1 MKNLILDLD
10 GTLTIDE
17 EEKDYID
24 KKPNTKVIEK
34 LKEYKSQNFRITIY
48 TSRNMRTFRGDIE
61 KIKTNTLPQIINW
74 LEKYSVPYDDIVI
87 GKPWC
92 GFEGFYVDDKAIR
105 PSEFSTLSYEEIC
118 TLLQKEHSLN
128 SDKEH
133 KWFS

>member
-133 KWFS
+133 K

>member
-34 LKEYKSQNFRITIY
+34 LKEYKSQDFRITIY
-48 TSRNMRTFRGDIE
+48 TSRNMRTFGGDIE

-133 KWFS
+133 K

>member
-34 LKEYKSQNFRITIY
+34 LKEYKSQDFRITIY

-133 KWFS
+133 K

>member
-24 KKPNTKVIEK
+24 KKPNTKVIER
-34 LKEYKSQNFRITIY
+34 LKEYKSQDFRITIY
-48 TSRNMRTFRGDIE
+48 TSRNMRTFGGDIE

-133 KWFS
+133 K

>member
-34 LKEYKSQNFRITIY
+34 LKEYKSQDFRITIY
-48 TSRNMRTFRGDIE
+48 TSRNMRTFGGDIE

-128 SDKEH
+128 SVKEH
-133 KWFS
+133 K

>member
-48 TSRNMRTFRGDIE
+48 TSRNMRTFGGDIE

-133 KWFS
+133 K

>member
-24 KKPNTKVIEK
+24 KKPNTKVIKK

-133 KWFS
+133 K

>member
-10 GTLTIDE
+10 GTLTIVE

-34 LKEYKSQNFRITIY
+34 LKEYKSQDFRITIY
-48 TSRNMRTFRGDIE
+48 TSRNMRTFGGDIE

-92 GFEGFYVDDKAIR
+92 GFEGFYVDDKAIS

-133 KWFS
+133 K

>member
-24 KKPNTKVIEK
+24 KKPNTKVIER
-34 LKEYKSQNFRITIY
+34 LKEYKSRDFRITIY
-48 TSRNMRTFRGDIE
+48 TSRNMRTFGGDIE

-133 KWFS
+133 K

>member
-61 KIKTNTLPQIINW
+61 KIKTNTLPRIINW

-133 KWFS
+133 K

>member
-24 KKPNTKVIEK
+24 KKPNTKVIKK

-118 TLLQKEHSLN
+118 TLLQKEHALN

-133 KWFS
+133 K

>member
-1 MKNLILDLD
+1 M
-10 GTLTIDE
+10 
-17 EEKDYID
+17 
-24 KKPNTKVIEK
+24 
-34 LKEYKSQNFRITIY
+34 
-48 TSRNMRTFRGDIE
+48 
-61 KIKTNTLPQIINW
+61 
-74 LEKYSVPYDDIVI
+74 PYDDIVI

-133 KWFS
+133 K